1 MPSFLFM
8 LIESQKFVISN
19 ILLRV
24 KSEDSAFLALVF
36 IPEAFEIVGCN
47 FFECKRD
54 DLGKRLS
61 W

>member
-1 MPSFLFM
+1 M

-24 KSEDSAFLALVF
+24 KSEDSAFLVLVF

-61 W
+61 

>member
-1 MPSFLFM
+1 M